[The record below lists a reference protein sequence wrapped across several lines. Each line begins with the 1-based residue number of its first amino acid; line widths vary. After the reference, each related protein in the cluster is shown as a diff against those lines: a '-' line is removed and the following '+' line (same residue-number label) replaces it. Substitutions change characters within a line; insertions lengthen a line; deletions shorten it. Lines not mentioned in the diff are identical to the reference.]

1 MDCECSRQYFTWSTD
16 LIFLLEAWHLSST
29 AWYVVTCVIL
39 FVIGIVHEWLTT
51 FREGFEQKRRLEI
64 ASHGGLWENG
74 SHVAQFGM
82 RENWH
87 FGLATVLHVLQLVF
101 TCTLLLAVVVCV
113 HILCSWRLFVV
124 VVVGCNLGMAYKSY
138 NVGLAAA
145 AIGGLGVGH
154 FFFARLRTAN
164 IAYSYGSD
172 SPSTTMDGMSL
183 G

>member
-101 TCTLLLAVVVCV
+101 TCTLLLAVV
-113 HILCSWRLFVV
+113 
-124 VVVGCNLGMAYKSY
+124 SY